1 MNDLS
6 DFLLQY
12 RDDPYKFVMANF
24 PWGEPGTP
32 LADADGPDDWQKDF
46 LNYIRDEI
54 AKRHKGDAASAIRAA
69 VSSGHGV
76 GKSALTSWLIIW
88 FMSTRPNP
96 QCVITANTASQLDTK
111 TWREL
116 AKWHKLA
123 LNADWFEWTA
133 TKFYLK
139 EEPETWFTAAITW
152 NESRP
157 EAFQGI
163 HEKNVLV
170 IFDEASGI
178 PDVIW
183 EVIEGAM
190 TTEGAMWFAFGNPSK
205 NTGRFR
211 ECFRNFSHRWKQF
224 KVDSRESRLA
234 SKAIIDQW
242 LVDYGEDSDFFKVR
256 VRGDF
261 PSKSFKQVIPTDAV
275 DAAIKYRAEG
285 YANMPYVMGVDVGRE
300 RDMTVIT
307 VRQGRK
313 VHLMKKYNG
322 LTSFP
327 IAHKIYELMTGFPN
341 ITIFIDAI
349 GIGAGVV
356 DACRQLKM
364 NVIPIISGKQA
375 ENKDK
380 YRNKRA
386 EMWDRMRQ
394 WIEEGAEIPND
405 KDLYNEL
412 ISMEGDWDDKGI
424 FYLMSK
430 DELKLEGHFSPDC
443 ADSLALT
450 FASFVAQNNKHLYNN
465 VQRANTDWAVF

>member
-1 MNDLS
+1 MNDLR

-24 PWGEPGTP
+24 PWGEAGTP
-32 LADADGPDDWQKDF
+32 LADADGPDEWQKDL

-54 AKRHKGDAASAIRAA
+54 AKRHNGDVASAIRAA

-96 QCVITANTASQLDTK
+96 QCVITANTGAQLDTK

-139 EEPETWFTAAITW
+139 ESPETWFTAAITW

-163 HEKNVLV
+163 HEDNVLV

-178 PDVIW
+178 PDIIW

-190 TTEGAMWFAFGNPSK
+190 TTTGAMWFVFGNP
-205 NTGRFR
+205 NRNIGMFR

-224 KVDSRESRLA
+224 RVDSRQSKLA
-234 SKAIIDQW
+234 NQSLIKEWIEDR
-242 LVDYGEDSDFFKVR
+242 GEDSDFVKVR

-261 PSKSFKQVIPTDAV
+261 PSQSFKQVIPTHAV
-275 DAAIKYRAEG
+275 DMCMKYNAEG
-285 YANMPYVMGVDVGRE
+285 YLNMPYVMGVDVGRE

-313 VHLMKKYNG
+313 VHLMKKFYG

-327 IAHKIYELMTGFPN
+327 IAHKIYEFMTGFPN
-341 ITIFIDAI
+341 ITVFIDAI

-364 NVIPIISGKQA
+364 NVIPVISGKQA
-375 ENKDK
+375 DNKEK

-394 WIEEGAEIPND
+394 WIEDGAEIPRD

-424 FYLMSK
+424 FFLMSK
-430 DELKLEGHFSPDC
+430 EEMTLDGHFSPDC

-450 FASFVAQNNKHLYNN
+450 FASFVAQNDQKNFNN
-465 VQRANTDWAVF
+465 VHRANTDWAVF

>member
-1 MNDLS
+1 MTDLS

-12 RDDPYKFVMANF
+12 RDDPYKFVMAVF
-24 PWGEPGTP
+24 PWGKEGTV
-32 LADADGPDDWQKDF
+32 LAGAEGPDDWQKDF

-54 AKRHKGDAASAIRAA
+54 SKRNDGDAASAIRAA

-96 QCVITANTASQLDTK
+96 QCVITANTGSQLDTK

-139 EEPETWFTAAITW
+139 EAPETWFTAAITW

-163 HEKNVLV
+163 HEENVLV

-178 PDVIW
+178 PDIIW
-183 EVIEGAM
+183 DVVEGAM
-190 TTEGAMWFAFGNPSK
+190 TTSGAMWFVFGNP
-205 NTGRFR
+205 NRNIGRFR
-211 ECFRNFSHRWKQF
+211 ECFRNFSHRWKQYR
-224 KVDSRESRLA
+224 VDSRQSKLA
-234 SKAIIDQW
+234 NQELIKEWIADR
-242 LVDYGEDSDFFKVR
+242 GEDSDFVKVR

-261 PSKSFKQVIPTDAV
+261 PSQSFKQVIPTDAV
-275 DAAIKYRAEG
+275 DAAVKYKAEG
-285 YANMPYVMGVDVGRE
+285 YLNMPFVMGVDVGRE

-313 VHLMKKYNG
+313 VHLMKKYSG

-341 ITIFIDAI
+341 ITIFIDSI

-364 NVIPIISGKQA
+364 NVIPVISGKQA
-375 ENKDK
+375 DNKDK

-394 WIEEGAEIPND
+394 WIEDGAELPND

-424 FYLMSK
+424 FYLISK
-430 DELKLEGHFSPDC
+430 DELALDGHFSPDC

-450 FASFVAQNNKHLYNN
+450 FTSFVAQNNKNFYNN
-465 VQRANTDWAVF
+465 IQRANTDWAVF

>member
-1 MNDLS
+1 MTDLS

-46 LNYIRDEI
+46 LNYIRDEV
-54 AKRHKGDAASAIRAA
+54 AKRHNGDAASAIRAA

-96 QCVITANTASQLDTK
+96 QCVITANTGAQLDTK

-152 NESRP
+152 SENRP

-163 HEKNVLV
+163 HENNVLV

-183 EVIEGAM
+183 DVVEGAM
-190 TTEGAMWFAFGNPSK
+190 TTDGAMWFVFGNP
-205 NTGRFR
+205 NRNIGRFR
-211 ECFRNFSHRWKQF
+211 ECFRNFSHRWKQYR
-224 KVDSRESRLA
+224 VDSRQSKLA
-234 SKAIIDQW
+234 NQELINEWIADR
-242 LVDYGEDSDFFKVR
+242 GEDSDFVKVR

-261 PSKSFKQVIPTDAV
+261 PSQSFKQVIPTDAV
-275 DAAIKYRAEG
+275 DAAVKYRAEG
-285 YANMPYVMGVDVGRE
+285 YINMPYVMGVDVGRE

-364 NVIPIISGKQA
+364 NVVPVISGKQA

-450 FASFVAQNNKHLYNN
+450 FASFVAQNNRHLYNN
-465 VQRANTDWAVF
+465 VQRANTDWSVF